1 MVEQTTCLLIVSGE
15 SPGDVRRAFR
25 HLAWLPTMD
34 AAPNCGFLVEA
45 SNPKEQEL
53 VLRVCKEFNLSCSEL
68 QDTEGCARI
77 REEIQIRPNMVCNPK
92 RLRRARLTLGG
103 LSDWVGHDDWRFALI
118 WP

>member
-1 MVEQTTCLLIVSGE
+1 
-15 SPGDVRRAFR
+15 
-25 HLAWLPTMD
+25 MD
-34 AAPNCGFLVEA
+34 AKQNCSLFVET

-53 VLRVCKEFNLSCSEL
+53 VLRACKEFDLSCFEL

-77 REEIQIRPNMVCNPK
+77 REEIQNQPNMVCNPR

-103 LSDWVGHDDWRFALI
+103 LSDWVGHDDWRFVLM